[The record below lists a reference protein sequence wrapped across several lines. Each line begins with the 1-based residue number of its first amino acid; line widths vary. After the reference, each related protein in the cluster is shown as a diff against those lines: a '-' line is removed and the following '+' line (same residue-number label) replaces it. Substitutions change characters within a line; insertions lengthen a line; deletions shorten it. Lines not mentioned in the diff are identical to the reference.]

1 MAAHL
6 IPGDRARCDVPAG
19 TARAPQPGG
28 GRAVTRTGATAGIVG
43 FVALALYLGDETL
56 RAPLTGALLVL
67 AGLSVVAVGLALR
80 FPIALL
86 TTVAMVT
93 AGALVSTLVLA
104 ADPEAPRGPTELC
117 DPSCGI
123 SAAGLVVIVMI
134 PALGL
139 VLLGAAIRALVAR
152 QGPSRTT

>member
-1 MAAHL
+1 M
-6 IPGDRARCDVPAG
+6 
-19 TARAPQPGG
+19 
-28 GRAVTRTGATAGIVG
+28 TRTGATAAIVG
-43 FVALALYLGDETL
+43 VVALALYLGDETL
-56 RAPLTGALLVL
+56 RAPLTGVLLVL

-80 FPIALL
+80 FSVALV

-93 AGALVSTLVLA
+93 VGSLVSTLVLA
-104 ADPEAPRGPTELC
+104 ADPEGPRGPTELC